1 MGHVAIL
8 RLIFF
13 PVCQAAFFVSACAF
27 AGHSWPTSLC
37 LVVLASL
44 AFNFSVHISFHEC
57 VHMGESRKIPVW
69 MPYLMTVF
77 LGLPLDGYRIHHN
90 NHHQHNNGRGDY
102 SSTWAWTVE
111 GRRPYGLWSY
121 VFLWP
126 LMLHKARL
134 DIAERVRK
142 GVISAK
148 VAHRVASQKLALIVM
163 LALLFVTNP
172 IYVGLYFVMVYLGWA
187 LVSLHNYGQH
197 PPISELDGHGVTV
210 AGQVYN
216 YLLANNGLH
225 WEHHKAPSLAWHE
238 LQNDPRSP
246 KIRSSH
252 LIEPFLTRR
261 TKFNAQH

>member
-1 MGHVAIL
+1 
-8 RLIFF
+8 
-13 PVCQAAFFVSACAF
+13 
-27 AGHSWPTSLC
+27 
-37 LVVLASL
+37 VLASF
-44 AFNFSVHISFHEC
+44 AFNFSVHISFHES

-90 NHHQHNNGRGDY
+90 NHHQYNNGRGDY
-102 SSTWAWTVE
+102 SSTWAWTAE

-142 GVISAK
+142 GMISAK

-197 PPISELDGHGVTV
+197 PPISDLDGHGVTV
-210 AGQVYN
+210 AGRVYN

-252 LIEPFLTRR
+252 LIEPF
-261 TKFNAQH
+261 